1 MGSLED
7 KVARLSPDQ
16 RNEAE
21 TFIDFLLQK
30 GGSAQPGLTRDPFL
44 ASEPA
49 SPAAPP
55 IIMADELHSRPVV
68 ARSNDHLPTLG
79 DLQVRDTPHT
89 TDERS
94 YPGNRAKR
102 KDPGLLLDWID

>member
-7 KVARLSPDQ
+7 KVSRLSPDQ

-30 GGSAQPGLTRDPFL
+30 SGSAMTGPTQDPFL
-44 ASEPA
+44 ASEPP
-49 SPAAPP
+49 SQAAPP
-55 IIMADELHSRPVV
+55 IIMADEIHSPPVV

-79 DLQVRDTPHT
+79 ALTGQDSSHAG
-89 TDERS
+89 DERLS
-94 YPGNRAKR
+94 QGNRSKR